1 MTRLFTDGTEYVD
14 DMVKMSLSEYIRH
27 SFLTKDQALGNYFDY
42 VEYMWSLRDDPNLLI
57 IFYEDLVLVSCFH
70 KAKQFKPY
78 LSNIIQGNIVAS

>member
-14 DMVKMSLSEYIRH
+14 DMVKMSLSEYI
-27 SFLTKDQALGNYFDY
+27 NYFDY

-70 KAKQFKPY
+70 RATQFKPE
-78 LSNIIQGNIVAS
+78 